1 MLKESIRKIKPSR
14 GHMRSKLI
22 HDIIDHSE
30 TAHELFGIRVYQ
42 FEELYEMKA
51 DELRNLDVELR
62 AQIGIRRSSFAH

>member
-1 MLKESIRKIKPSR
+1 MLKESVRKIRLNR

-22 HDIIDHSE
+22 HGIIGHSK
-30 TAHELFGIRVYQ
+30 TAHELFGVRVYQ

-51 DELRNLDVELR
+51 GELRNLDVELR